1 MELEK
6 SVNVRIAPVSNS
18 AKSGGKLV
26 QALVNASKHCI
37 YFVHAKPENQQ
48 DPSRE
53 VGTLRKAR
61 GHDSSHRTQGRRP
74 SLHLAERPYVHVL
87 GSNRHLG
94 NEAPT
99 RGPGSLS
106 EKIQHQFV
114 RVLRS
119 DKEGLGHGSRR
130 FVRKHKRTSKVP
142 EDQP

>member
-61 GHDSSHRTQGRRP
+61 GHDSRHRAQGRSA
-74 SLHLAERPYVHVL
+74 SLHVRERPHVHL
-87 GSNRHLG
+87 SGSNRDLG
-94 NEAPT
+94 NK
-99 RGPGSLS
+99 GPERRARSLS
-106 EKIQHQFV
+106 EKIQNQ
-114 RVLRS
+114 
-119 DKEGLGHGSRR
+119 
-130 FVRKHKRTSKVP
+130 
-142 EDQP
+142 